1 MVLAYRRRYRSGRA
15 AVAPQ
20 NPGLLYFYGFAGWFS
35 FTNTILWPLTPA
47 FPPTPGCRVLNSVA
61 AGRRAA
67 LRATGYQMLAVVLV
81 ALIFLVSGWAA
92 SLAVLVG
99 GAGVVSGSA
108 LAANIALGGGVVT
121 ARTALSKLV
130 LGAGLKWVVVIT
142 IFAMASG
149 VGRMA
154 PLPLLAGLAVA
165 LIAQPLALNF
175 CARVDRER

>member
-1 MVLAYRRRYRSGRA
+1 MA
-15 AVAPQ
+15 
-20 NPGLLYFYGFAGWFS
+20 
-35 FTNTILWPLTPA
+35 
-47 FPPTPGCRVLNSVA
+47 
-61 AGRRAA
+61 
-67 LRATGYQMLAVVLV
+67 AVVLV
-81 ALIFLVSGWAA
+81 ALIFLVSDRTA

-99 GAGVVSGSA
+99 GAGVVLGSA

-130 LGAGLKWVVVIT
+130 LGTGLKWMVVIT

-165 LIAQPLALNF
+165 LIAQPLALNY
-175 CARVDRER
+175 CAKVDRER